1 MSPSRAPGAA
11 APAPART
18 TRTKRRGLAALAV
31 GVFLLGGGVPAATGD
46 RRLEAAGTVG
56 TATPGPTALPRGGRS
71 VLPEHRVVAHY
82 GAPQA
87 QALGILGIG
96 TPAAA
101 AARLERQ
108 ARLYAG
114 SGRRPVL
121 PAMEL
126 IAVIVNARPGHDGTF
141 RTRQRHAVI
150 RRYLRA
156 ARKARALLI
165 LDVQPG
171 RSDFLTEA
179 RALAEFL
186 VEPDVGLALDPEWRM
201 APGQIPGRVIGSVDA
216 AELNEVTSWLAGLVA
231 RRNLPDKLVI
241 VHQFADGMI
250 RRRGGLRPRTGID
263 MVLNAD
269 GFGTASAKVKT
280 YRRVTRDRGGLHA
293 GFKLFFVEDTGLMSP
308 AQVLRLRPPPE
319 LVIYE

>member
-1 MSPSRAPGAA
+1 MPADLTSPR
-11 APAPART
+11 
-18 TRTKRRGLAALAV
+18 RRGLIAAALAA
-31 GVFLLGGGVPAATGD
+31 FLAGSGT
-46 RRLEAAGTVG
+46 RLSAAGHPLTSAAPLAV
-56 TATPGPTALPRGGRS
+56 TPAPQAIPLLPRGGRS
-71 VLPEHRVVAHY
+71 VLPEFRVVAHY

-87 QALGILGIG
+87 RALGILGFG

-101 AARLERQ
+101 AARLQREAHRYTGP
-108 ARLYAG
+108 A
-114 SGRRPVL
+114 RRPVL

-126 IAVIVNARPGHDGTF
+126 ISVIVNAGPGRDGTF
-141 RTRQRHAVI
+141 RSRQRRAVI
-150 RRYLRA
+150 LRYLRA

-201 APGQIPGRVIGSVDA
+201 APGQIPGRVIGSFDA
-216 AELNEVTSWLAGLVA
+216 AELNEVTAWLSGLVA
-231 RRNLPDKLVI
+231 RRNLPDKLVV
-241 VHQFADGMI
+241 VHQFTDGMI
-250 RRRGGLRPRTGID
+250 RRRRGLRSPAGVD
-263 MVLNAD
+263 LVVNAD
-269 GFGTASAKVKT
+269 GFGTASAKINT
-280 YRRVTRDRGGLHA
+280 YRRVTRDRRGLHA

-308 AQVLRLRPPPE
+308 ARVLRLRPPPE

>member
-1 MSPSRAPGAA
+1 VTAA
-11 APAPART
+11 S
-18 TRTKRRGLAALAV
+18 
-31 GVFLLGGGVPAATGD
+31 GD
-46 RRLEAAGTVG
+46 RRLEPAGAVGAEAPSPTV
-56 TATPGPTALPRGGRS
+56 LPRGGRS
-71 VLPEHRVVAHY
+71 VLPEHRVVADY

-87 QALGILGIG
+87 EALGILGIG
-96 TPAAA
+96 TPATA
-101 AARLERQ
+101 AARLQ
-108 ARLYAG
+108 GHARLYAG
-114 SGRRPVL
+114 AGRRPVL

-126 IAVIVNARPGHDGTF
+126 IAVIVNAGPGHDGTF
-141 RTRQRHAVI
+141 RTRQRRAVI
-150 RRYLRA
+150 LRYLKA

-201 APGQIPGRVIGSVDA
+201 SPGQIPGRVIGSVDA
-216 AELNEVTSWLAGLVA
+216 AEVNQVTSWLAGLVA
-231 RRNLPDKLVI
+231 RRDLPDKLVI
-241 VHQFADGMI
+241 VHQFTDGMI
-250 RRRGGLRPRTGID
+250 RRRGRLRPRAGID

-269 GFGTASAKVKT
+269 GFGTASAKVNT
-280 YRRVTRDRGGLHA
+280 YRRVTRDRRGLHA